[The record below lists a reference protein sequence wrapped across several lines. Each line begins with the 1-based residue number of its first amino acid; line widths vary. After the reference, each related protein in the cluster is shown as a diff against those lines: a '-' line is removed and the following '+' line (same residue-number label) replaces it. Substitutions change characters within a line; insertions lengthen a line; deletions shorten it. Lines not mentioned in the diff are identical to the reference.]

1 MTTIIDLIPEKFIAN
16 SKELDKK
23 FIEACEWLTTFGIDY
38 KKTRFGLYEKDFKD
52 FVEGKGEKT
61 AKESLETFMNAN
73 LEATE
78 LVRLKTTFESFD
90 NTQLSESIKKLV
102 AGQRFRNS
110 SDKDQSRDFAFEL
123 SIGSRF
129 SKAGYAVNLRTISD
143 LVVIIGNR
151 KLYVECKR
159 LKSYNQLE
167 KRVKSANEQI
177 KKRLRSEV
185 SSKARGM
192 VALNITDIINP
203 TASPVIANDI
213 KDYQKQSSDNIKNF
227 VLAHQEALSKN
238 KHNKSL
244 GVFTEFATL
253 GFINSNE
260 KKDCAFAYIREGNMF
275 QYPLKDTDIEFLNE
289 FWPSLGNQHVF

>member
-1 MTTIIDLIPEKFIAN
+1 MTTIIDLIPEKFIAE

-38 KKTRFGLYEKDFKD
+38 KKTRFGLYEKDIKD
-52 FVEGKGEKT
+52 FVEGKEPQN
-61 AKESLETFMNAN
+61 AKESLKTFMNAD

-90 NTQLSESIKKLV
+90 NTQLSKSIKKLV

-110 SDKDQSRDFAFEL
+110 SNKDQSRDFAFEL

-129 SKAGYAVNLRTISD
+129 SKAGYKVDLRSISD

-159 LKSYNQLE
+159 LKSYNQLG

-185 SSKARGM
+185 SSQARGM
-192 VALNITDIINP
+192 IALNITDIINP
-203 TASPVIANDI
+203 NASAIIANDI
-213 KDYQKQSSDNIKNF
+213 KDYQKQSSDIITNF
-227 VLAHQEALSKN
+227 VQAHQEILSKN
-238 KHNKSL
+238 KHKKCL
-244 GVFTEFATL
+244 GVFTEFATQ
-253 GFINSNE
+253 GFINSNDE
-260 KKDCAFAYIREGNMF
+260 KDCAFAYIREGNIF
-275 QYPLKDTDIEFLNE
+275 RYPLKDSDIEFLYE
-289 FWPSLGNQHVF
+289 FWPSLGNQHVL